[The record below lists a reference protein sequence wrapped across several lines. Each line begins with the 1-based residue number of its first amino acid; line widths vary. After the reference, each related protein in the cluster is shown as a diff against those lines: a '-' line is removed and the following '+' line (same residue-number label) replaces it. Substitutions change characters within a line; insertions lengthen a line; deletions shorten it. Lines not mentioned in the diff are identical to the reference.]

1 MASSSS
7 RCGKKVAH
15 LLRNA
20 SPNGWIS
27 DDEERYKFGCYI
39 KLFKV
44 VPHKFLDVELFR
56 RDGFIFQEWL
66 VDVGLLKFVEMT
78 DDCYPDLIQVFYR
91 NLKVVDGV
99 ICSRVKDVNIKIDDE
114 IWLSFTG
121 LIMSHERNSELNQWT
136 NKKKIYKEY
145 LRCPT
150 RLKVYKPYLLDGL
163 KMEEKMCAFVL
174 TWVILPGR
182 CLRDRLTTA
191 DLFLVH
197 AIKTRIP
204 TNWVVVMS
212 EHMIEI
218 ASSHGH
224 IFPYGVFITRVLKHH
239 QVDLTGENKIW
250 CTESNEIG
258 KATLRHNGL
267 KKTKDGWVFKDV
279 DETPSTFTPQ
289 TEFERFVVDQFRMLS
304 TRISKVEK
312 SLIMI
317 HKKSDE
323 DNALITPLA
332 SESDD
337 EDDTIEDESM
347 ETSDSD

>member
-1 MASSSS
+1 
-7 RCGKKVAH
+7 
-15 LLRNA
+15 
-20 SPNGWIS
+20 
-27 DDEERYKFGCYI
+27 
-39 KLFKV
+39 
-44 VPHKFLDVELFR
+44 
-56 RDGFIFQEWL
+56 
-66 VDVGLLKFVEMT
+66 
-78 DDCYPDLIQVFYR
+78 
-91 NLKVVDGV
+91 
-99 ICSRVKDVNIKIDDE
+99 
-114 IWLSFTG
+114 
-121 LIMSHERNSELNQWT
+121 MSHEKSSKLNQWT

-145 LRCPT
+145 IRSPT

-182 CLRDRLTTA
+182 CLHDRLTTA

-197 AIKTRIP
+197 AIKTQIP
-204 TNWVVVMS
+204 INWVTVMS
-212 EHMIEI
+212 KHMIEI

-224 IFPYGVFITRVLKHH
+224 ILPYGKAALK
-239 QVDLTGENKIW
+239 D
-250 CTESNEIG
+250 
-258 KATLRHNGL
+258 NGL

-289 TEFERFVVDQFRMLS
+289 TEFERFVVDRFRMLS

-317 HKKSDE
+317 HRKSDE
-323 DNALITPLA
+323 DNALITPSA

-337 EDDTIEDESM
+337 EDDTTEVEFM

>member
-7 RCGKKVAH
+7 RHGKKAAN

-27 DDEERYKFGCYI
+27 DGEERYKFGCYR

-56 RDGFIFQEWL
+56 REGFIFQEWL
-66 VDVGLLKFVEMT
+66 VDVVLLKFVEMT
-78 DDCYPDLIQVFYR
+78 GDCYPDLVQVFYH

-99 ICSRVKDVNIKIDDE
+99 ICSRVKGFDIKIDDE

-121 LIMSHERNSELNQWT
+121 LKAEGFMSHERNYELNQWT
-136 NKKKIYKEY
+136 NKKKIYKKY
-145 LRCPT
+145 LRSPT
-150 RLKVYKPYLLDGL
+150 RL
-163 KMEEKMCAFVL
+163 M
-174 TWVILPGR
+174 
-182 CLRDRLTTA
+182 
-191 DLFLVH
+191 
-197 AIKTRIP
+197 
-204 TNWVVVMS
+204 
-212 EHMIEI
+212 
-218 ASSHGH
+218 
-224 IFPYGVFITRVLKHH
+224 HH
-239 QVDLTGENKIW
+239 QVDLTAEKKFW

-258 KATLRHNGL
+258 KAALRHNGL
-267 KKTKDGWVFKDV
+267 KKTNDGWVFKDV

-289 TEFERFVVDQFRMLS
+289 TEFQRFVVDQFRMLS

-312 SLIMI
+312 SLMMI

-323 DNALITPLA
+323 DNALISPSE

-337 EDDTIEDESM
+337 EDDTTEVESM

>member
-1 MASSSS
+1 MASSST
-7 RCGKKVAH
+7 RRGKKAAQ

-27 DDEERYKFGCYI
+27 DDEERYKFGCYR

-56 RDGFIFQEWL
+56 REGFIFQEWL

-78 DDCYPDLIQVFYR
+78 GDCYSYLVQVFYH
-91 NLKVVDGV
+91 NLKIVDGV
-99 ICSRVKDVNIKIDDE
+99 ICSRVKGVDIKIDDV

-121 LIMSHERNSELNQWT
+121 LKAEGFMSHERNSELNQWT
-136 NKKKIYKEY
+136 TKKRIYKEY
-145 LRCPT
+145 LRSPT
-150 RLKVYKPYLLDGL
+150 RLK
-163 KMEEKMCAFVL
+163 
-174 TWVILPGR
+174 
-182 CLRDRLTTA
+182 
-191 DLFLVH
+191 
-197 AIKTRIP
+197 
-204 TNWVVVMS
+204 
-212 EHMIEI
+212 
-218 ASSHGH
+218 
-224 IFPYGVFITRVLKHH
+224 HH
-239 QVDLTGENKIW
+239 KVDLTGEKKIR

-258 KATLRHNGL
+258 KAVLRHNGL

-289 TEFERFVVDQFRMLS
+289 TEFERFVVDQFRRLS

-317 HKKSDE
+317 PKKSDE
-323 DNALITPLA
+323 DNALITPSA

-337 EDDTIEDESM
+337 EDDTTEDESM